1 MRTIWCEDIPD
12 VGFLTF
18 KTADVQLWKAC
29 CHSIQVE
36 EIILT
41 PNIHWYAFQHY
52 RNLAFPRQIE
62 GGQGELG

>member
-1 MRTIWCEDIPD
+1 MNEAKAQYL
-12 VGFLTF
+12 FLT
-18 KTADVQLWKAC
+18 TAC